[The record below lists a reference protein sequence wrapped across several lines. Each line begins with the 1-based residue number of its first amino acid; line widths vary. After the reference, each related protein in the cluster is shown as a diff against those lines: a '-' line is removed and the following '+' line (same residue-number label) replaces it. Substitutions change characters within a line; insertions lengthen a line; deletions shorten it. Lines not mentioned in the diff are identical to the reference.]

1 MTKCIYPRVL
11 LYVRLTI
18 KERLREGEQ
27 REGYPSRI
35 RCICMTVCYHKGER
49 EREPEDTE
57 DTGRKTERER
67 DREERD
73 REPREGGREREVD
86 VFPYL

>member
-1 MTKCIYPRVL
+1 MTKCIYPCVL

-27 REGYPSRI
+27 REGYPGRI

-49 EREPEDTE
+49 DR
-57 DTGRKTERER
+57 ERER
-67 DREERD
+67 QKIQGERQREKETERK
-73 REPREGGREREVD
+73 ETESLEREGEREK
-86 VFPYL
+86 

>member
-1 MTKCIYPRVL
+1 MTKCIYPCVL

-27 REGYPSRI
+27 RKGYPGRI

-49 EREPEDTE
+49 ERDRRYREKDRE
-57 DTGRKTERER
+57 RKRQRERER
-67 DREERD
+67 
-73 REPREGGREREVD
+73 EGEREVD

>member
-49 EREPEDTE
+49 ERESQKIQKIQGERQRE
-57 DTGRKTERER
+57 KETERKET
-67 DREERD
+67 ESLE
-73 REPREGGREREVD
+73 REGEREK
-86 VFPYL
+86 